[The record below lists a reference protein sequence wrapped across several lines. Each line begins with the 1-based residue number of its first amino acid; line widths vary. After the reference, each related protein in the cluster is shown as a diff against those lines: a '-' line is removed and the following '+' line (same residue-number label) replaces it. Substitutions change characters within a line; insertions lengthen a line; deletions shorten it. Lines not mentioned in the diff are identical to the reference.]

1 LTVVNLNKNN
11 RLAEMNRTL
20 KAHIAVVDDDA
31 LVRDSLCDCV
41 ESAGYSAEGF
51 ASAEEFLASNSD
63 QNTDCLILNIACL
76 ILDIQL
82 PGETGLELQRRLRGA
97 SPPIVFVTANATDA
111 NRETALKLGAK
122 GFLSKPVRC
131 QDLLNAVKAAI
142 SCSR

>member
-1 LTVVNLNKNN
+1 MNK
-11 RLAEMNRTL
+11 TS
-20 KAHIAVVDDDA
+20 KAQIAVVDDDA
-31 LVRDSLCDCV
+31 LVRESLCDCM
-41 ESAGYSAEGF
+41 ESAGYSVEGF

-63 QNTDCLILNIACL
+63 QNAACLIVDISCL

-82 PGETGLELQRRLRGA
+82 PGETGLELQRRLRNGVC
-97 SPPIVFVTANATDA
+97 PPILFVTANATDA

-142 SCSR
+142 VLG

>member
-1 LTVVNLNKNN
+1 MNN
-11 RLAEMNRTL
+11 TS
-20 KAHIAVVDDDA
+20 KAHIVVVDDDA
-31 LVRDSLCDCV
+31 LVRVSLCDCM
-41 ESAGYSAEGF
+41 ESAGYSVERF

-63 QNTDCLILNIACL
+63 QDADCLIVEIACL
-76 ILDIQL
+76 VLDIQL
-82 PGETGLELQRRLRGA
+82 PGENGLELQRRLHNAA

-142 SCSR
+142 SL